1 MDTITHAFAGA
12 LLGKA
17 FFSSQKLDKN
27 SQPDEYSPGAR
38 VAIWA
43 TTLGSAFPD
52 VDVFYDIASRQ
63 PMAALKYHRYI
74 THSFWLMPVWA
85 AGLAWATGWAMRRW
99 GVRSPSFFWLW
110 LCYLIGIA
118 SHILLDLATSFGT
131 MCWSPLSRARPAW
144 DIIFI
149 IDFCFTAIVLLP
161 QVAAWIG
168 RRPERAL
175 RRALRMW
182 VLFVVLSVGVFVF
195 ADSAGVGF
203 AAVTI
208 VIAVGLIGALFFLT
222 AGWRPLAQ
230 AKRSSW
236 SRAGVVAGLA
246 YLAACTVLHAAALR
260 RVREF
265 AAERHISAEALG
277 ALPQAPS
284 FWMWDGLI
292 RTSGGVYEIRE
303 DLRKPPARDF
313 DFFADSAPEKLLSE
327 TCALPQT
334 QTYLWFARFP
344 FFSFAVENG
353 TPVLDVADLRFFSR
367 RGGRMTGFTYRVTF
381 DAEGNVTHAGMLRD
395 RR

>member
-17 FFSSQKLDKN
+17 IFSSQKLNKE
-27 SQPDEYSPGAR
+27 SQRDEYSPAAR

-85 AGLAWATGWAMRRW
+85 VGLAWVTSWATRRW
-99 GVRSPSFFWLW
+99 GVRSPSLFWLW
-110 LCYLIGIA
+110 LCYLAGIA

-149 IDFCFTAIVLLP
+149 IDFSFTAIVLLP
-161 QVAAWIG
+161 QVAAWIA

-182 VLFVVLSVGVFVF
+182 VLFAVLTVGVFLFGQSVG
-195 ADSAGVGF
+195 AGF
-203 AAVTI
+203 APVVI
-208 VIAVGLIGALFFLT
+208 VIAVGLIGALFFLS
-222 AGWRPLAQ
+222 AGWRPLAH
-230 AKRSSW
+230 AKRSTW

-246 YLAACTVLHAAALR
+246 YLAACTVLHAAALK

-265 AAERHISAEALG
+265 AADRQISAEALG

-284 FWMWDGLI
+284 FWVWDGLI

-313 DFFADSAPEKLLSE
+313 DFFADSAPDKLLTE
-327 TCALPQT
+327 VRALPAT

-344 FFSFAVENG
+344 FFSYSVENG
-353 TPVLDVADLRFFSR
+353 TPVLDVTDLRFFSR
-367 RGGRMTGFTYRVTF
+367 RSGRMAGFTYRVTF
-381 DAEGNVTHAGMLRD
+381 DSDGNLVHAGMLRD
-395 RR
+395 SR